1 MNPIVKRCEEL
12 AKEGWS
18 INAVSIRLAPRGALE
33 VSIDLNGPQLSLN
46 EGGAKVGDKTITVDT
61 DNLPKGVTC
70 FAYERPPAEVMKLL
84 GNAEQ
89 AEALI
94 IGVATEGE
102 ARDWASFAKTRWL
115 TKPNKWNSV
124 LRRITGARP

>member
-1 MNPIVKRCEEL
+1 MNPIVQRCEEL
-12 AKEGWS
+12 SAEGWS
-18 INAVSIRLAPRGALE
+18 ISAVCIKLAPRGVLD

-46 EGGAKVGDKTITVDT
+46 EGGANVGDKTITVDT
-61 DNLPKGVTC
+61 ANLPKGVSC
-70 FAYERPPAEVMKLL
+70 FAYERPPPVAMKLL

-94 IGVATEGE
+94 IGVKQDGDAH
-102 ARDWASFAKTRWL
+102 DWASFDKTRWL

-124 LRRITGARP
+124 FRRITGAKR